1 MHDLAYYRSISTPI
15 PLWSIHAHWTRLSMH
30 TTEFNED
37 GTRPDRTSQV
47 VEILDGMDPSMGRPA
62 GRDEQ
67 STRRIPSFSEA
78 STSGSRTATSRVRV
92 RGRGR
97 RGRDCYIQQL
107 PQAYQRYVS
116 HTVDVLGDGHCG
128 FRAIAAQIEYS
139 ENDWRRVR
147 EELSEEIEQNFDLY
161 RRVFPVHDWANRL
174 LILLNWFGS
183 TAP

>member
-1 MHDLAYYRSISTPI
+1 MA
-15 PLWSIHAHWTRLSMH
+15 
-30 TTEFNED
+30 
-37 GTRPDRTSQV
+37 
-47 VEILDGMDPSMGRPA
+47 DPSRSTVRPPSYNTEHRGRPA

-97 RGRDCYIQQL
+97 RG
-107 PQAYQRYVS
+107 
-116 HTVDVLGDGHCG
+116 
-128 FRAIAAQIEYS
+128 RAIAAQIEYS